1 MKHGMKIALAAAA
14 SLAVLAGCEGATDL
28 GDASTTSRTST
39 TSSTASS
46 TASSTYEASE
56 PDPVAPEKP
65 KMWEEEATGGPGG
78 IMETVLLREGINLPP
93 GLADEYADAVCTDL
107 EDGVDPMNIA
117 FTAHKHLAMYDI
129 IEHAKMVGASV
140 GAFCPE
146 YGYMIEQMGE

>member
-1 MKHGMKIALAAAA
+1 MKYGMKIALASAA

-39 TSSTASS
+39 
-46 TASSTYEASE
+46 ASSTYEA
-56 PDPVAPEKP
+56 DAP
-65 KMWEEEATGGPGG
+65 KMWEQDATSGPAE
-78 IMETVLLREGINLPP
+78 IMETVLLREGIKLPQ
-93 GLADEYADAVCTDL
+93 GLAADYADAVCSDL

-117 FTAHKHLAMYDI
+117 FTAHKHLPMYDV
-129 IEHAKMVGASV
+129 IEHAMMVGASA

>member
-39 TSSTASS
+39 ASS
-46 TASSTYEASE
+46 DYEAYE
-56 PDPVAPEKP
+56 L
-65 KMWEEEATGGPGG
+65 
-78 IMETVLLREGINLPP
+78 MEDEDTQASVMESVLLKEGINLPP
-93 GLADEYADAVCTDL
+93 GLAADYADAVCTDMA
-107 EDGVDPMNIA
+107 DGVNPMNIA
-117 FTAHKHLAMYDI
+117 YTAHKHLPMYDI

-140 GAFCPE
+140 GTHCRE